1 MKVVQQAEMRAFD
14 DVPQRRPLVETEE
27 MRLLS
32 LCLRA
37 GQAFPPHAAP
47 ADLTLHCLEGRGTF
61 LAEDRAIELTPGV
74 LVHLPRHIQHSLVAL
89 EDLVCLQVLTP
100 NPRRAQDQ
108 NPS

>member
-1 MKVVQQAEMRAFD
+1 MKVVQPAEMRAFGD
-14 DVPQRRPLVETEE
+14 IPQRRPLVETEE

-37 GQAFPPHAAP
+37 GQALPPHAAP
-47 ADLTLHCLEGRGTF
+47 SDLTLHCLEGRGTF
-61 LAEDRAIELTPGV
+61 LAEDQSVELTPGV
-74 LVHLPRHIQHSLVAL
+74 LVHLPRHVQHSLVAL

-100 NPRRAQDQ
+100 HPRRAQ